1 MATLPELTRTVDDAF
16 THTWFEIRKE
26 AIDNI
31 LDANVVSALLRE
43 RGCFKTQVGGDRI
56 TRTIR
61 YGKKSAET
69 FGKGSILPQGEDE
82 IETMAWWKWAYT
94 VTHVQRTLVDDQQ
107 NSGPSKI
114 KSLVQTKLAAARE
127 ALTEKQEAQINAAI
141 DTDFLDLRA
150 VLDPFSLLNMYPLPS
165 ATYVTAPA
173 LAYTYGNIPFGTVNT
188 WWRAKYKEATAT
200 PEENLLADMRNL
212 YNTVGDNIAPP
223 NMLLTTQ
230 EIFELYE
237 DFVMDKVQIVTDES
251 TKLAN
256 LGFDVLR
263 FKGKPLVWS
272 ASALSGAIQML
283 NTDFID
289 VVYDPTLWF
298 EMSEWRTPARQF
310 ERVAYIVAAMNLI
323 CPQLRRQGLLH
334 TITMT

>member
-1 MATLPELTRTVDDAF
+1 VATLPELTRKVDDAF
-16 THTWFEIRKE
+16 THTWYEIRKE
-26 AIDNI
+26 AVDNI
-31 LDANVVSALLRE
+31 LDANVVTALLRE
-43 RGCFKTQVGGDRI
+43 RGCFKTQVGGDMI

-61 YGKKSAET
+61 YGKKEAET

-82 IETMAWWKWAYT
+82 LETMAWWKWAYT
-94 VTHVQRTLVDDQQ
+94 VTHVQRSLVSDQV

-114 KSLVQTKLAAARE
+114 KDYVQTKISAARE
-127 ALTEKQEAQINAAI
+127 ALTEKGEAQINAAI
-141 DTDFLDLRA
+141 EVGTNDLRA
-150 VLDPFSLLNMYPLPS
+150 VLDPHSLLNIFPLPQ
-165 ATYVTAPA
+165 ATYMASP
-173 LAYTYGNIPFGTVNT
+173 YTYGNLGFVNS

-272 ASALSGAIQML
+272 KSVLADAILML
-283 NTDFID
+283 NTDHIE

-298 EMSEWRTPARQF
+298 EMSEWRTPPRQF
-310 ERVAYIVAAMNLI
+310 ERVAYIVAAMELI
-323 CPQLRRQGLLH
+323 CPQPRRQGLLH
-334 TITMT
+334 TINLG